1 MLKSIIE
8 RSVQNKS
15 WNEQQ
20 KREKLCVAG
29 GAVGIICNVILCL
42 FKFFIGSLTG
52 SVSITADA
60 INNLSDAGSNV
71 VSIAGAKLS
80 GKPVD
85 KEHPFG
91 HGRMEYISALAVAF
105 LIFIMAFELA
115 KSSVSKIIKPAA
127 VEIGSVTIVI
137 LIVAILVKLYMFLY
151 NRMYGAKINSQA
163 MKATAIDSISDV
175 CATLVVL
182 ISVLVGKYTGVNIDG
197 YAGLVVA
204 LFIFYAGIR
213 SIKETM
219 DPLLGQAPE
228 PDFVQAIKDIVDRYE
243 EIIGVHDLIVHDYGP
258 GRRIISLHCEV
269 SEDGNMVELH
279 EVIDRCERM
288 LMEELGCMATIHMDP
303 ITLNNERVDF
313 LKTTIL
319 TEIHKFNSK
328 ISLHDFRVVD
338 GPNQTNII
346 FDAVLPN
353 DLKITEKELRNKLED
368 IIKELPGN
376 CAGVITIDRQFSDW

>member
-115 KSSVSKIIKPAA
+115 KSSVVKIFNPTE
-127 VEIGSVTIVI
+127 VDFNGWYVLV
-137 LIVAILVKLYMFLY
+137 LVVAMLVKLWMGHLNGVLFKLTD
-151 NRMYGAKINSQA
+151 NINL
-163 MKATAIDSISDV
+163 KAVQKDSFNDAISTL
-175 CATLVVL
+175 ATIVALL
-182 ISVLVGKYTGVNIDG
+182 ISRYTDFKMADGIIGLGVSVIIAL
-197 YAGLVVA
+197 AGVEIV
-204 LFIFYAGIR
+204 
-213 SIKETM
+213 KEIM
-219 DPLLGQAPE
+219 GPLLGQAPSKE
-228 PDFVQAIKDIVDRYE
+228 VVDE
-243 EIIGVHDLIVHDYGP
+243 IEKLMLSQNPIIGIHDLIVHDYGP
-258 GRRIISLHCEV
+258 GRRIASVHAEV
-269 SEDGNMVELH
+269 PAD
-279 EVIDRCERM
+279 
-288 LMEELGCMATIHMDP
+288 
-303 ITLNNERVDF
+303 VD
-313 LKTTIL
+313 LV
-319 TEIHKFNSK
+319 EIHDLIDNVEVQILEEMGIIMCIHLDPLVLGDETVNRYKQMTHDIIKSYNEEYTF
-328 ISLHDFRVVD
+328 HDFRVVEGPTHTNLLFDIVIPAEKRHIPSSVVLKDIQELFRKQD
-338 GPNQTNII
+338 GTINIVARVEHP
-346 FDAVLPN
+346 FV
-353 DLKITEKELRNKLED
+353 
-368 IIKELPGN
+368 
-376 CAGVITIDRQFSDW
+376 